1 MHRLEKTGSEFSLT
15 SILTLDATIMLQ
27 ILKGMDAILRV
38 RNSVISLNHGF
49 GFVIRNKMKLSKPRH
64 TAAGRIIE
72 IVSTVLSLFLPA

>member
-38 RNSVISLNHGF
+38 RNSVSINPGL
-49 GFVIRNKMKLSKPRH
+49 GFVIRNKMKQSKPKH
-64 TAAGRIIE
+64 TAAGKIIE
-72 IVSTVLSLFLPA
+72 IVSTVLSLFLPP